1 MAETPWI
8 RALARAERQALEDV
22 ARTHAAEVVFVRS
35 PTPARGSEWLDRA
48 EGIARD
54 MGFVTAR
61 IGVFRE
67 RAFDELDVLVR
78 AIARGLRTP
87 DGKKD
92 EHGLAA
98 MLERVGDRRGL
109 RTALAR
115 GPIGSELFDVAR
127 AFLDAIENP
136 VRQANRIDAWLSGI
150 EERQE
155 RAKLP
160 ALTKRRAKR
169 AFGDLTLLVR
179 ALGYRGTAIFF
190 EGTEILTKLPPA
202 RREQAYVVLRELV
215 DNADGGRGLAAVR
228 ILVEGGPAL
237 FSGPRSVEEL
247 EPLAT
252 RMLAPP
258 LTQPL
263 PHATVVDL
271 DVVADEPAEPG
282 LKRATAEQA
291 GALRAVLRACHG
303 LPATD
308 PEHAI
313 SVATDRIDRS
323 VNELLELSLAGGSV
337 FTLLSGAYGSGK
349 THLLLYLAARARKEK
364 RPVFRLSLERLDADL
379 GNPQRHLYRLLDQ
392 SQLPLPGAPSALDV
406 LAEWT
411 ATAKATSEL
420 VADLRAIASAPG
432 DAASAA
438 DRIVTAAAKDEER
451 SVVALRSLLS
461 AQDLLDKTGSPA
473 HRRDAYERLLL
484 WLALLERRHET
495 TGPVLVIDEAEN
507 LYRSGIR
514 EGERRTALRSLS
526 FYAGGALPGAC
537 VVLAITPEALTELR
551 RDARDLLEEI
561 SDQSSLLA
569 WEDASLFK
577 GRLKKSKVLEVP
589 PLDAKELALLAT
601 KLRKL
606 HREARGEVDAK
617 RYRNV
622 VNEEID
628 AGAGPRALTRAAI
641 AYLENV
647 FWNG

>member
-1 MAETPWI
+1 MADSPWI
-8 RALARAERQALEDV
+8 RALLRAERQALEDV
-22 ARTHAAEVVFVRS
+22 ARTEAAEVVFVRS
-35 PTPARGSEWLDRA
+35 PSPARGAEWLDRA
-48 EGIARD
+48 EASAREA
-54 MGFVTAR
+54 GFVTAR

-92 EHGLAA
+92 EHGLSA
-98 MLERVGDRRGL
+98 MLERTADRRGL
-109 RTALAR
+109 RAALAR

-150 EERQE
+150 DERQE
-155 RAKLP
+155 RTKLP
-160 ALTKRRAKR
+160 ALSKRRAKR
-169 AFGDLTLLVR
+169 ALGDLTLLVR
-179 ALGYRGTAIFF
+179 ALGFRGTAVFF
-190 EGTEILTKLPPA
+190 EGTEVLTKLPTA

-215 DNADGGRGLAAVR
+215 DNADGGRGLASVR
-228 ILVEGGPAL
+228 IVIEGGASL
-237 FSGPRSVEEL
+237 FEGPRSVEEL

-252 RMLAPP
+252 RVLAPP
-258 LTQPL
+258 LDHPL
-263 PHATVVDL
+263 PHATLVDL
-271 DVVADEPAEPG
+271 DVTADHPPEPG
-282 LKRATAEQA
+282 LKRCTAEQA
-291 GALRAVLRACHG
+291 GALRAVMRACHG
-303 LPATD
+303 VPATD
-308 PEHAI
+308 PAHAI

-392 SQLPLPGAPSALDV
+392 SQLPLPGSPSVLDL

-411 ATAKATSEL
+411 ATPKVTGEL
-420 VADLRAIASAPG
+420 VDELGVIAASEG

-438 DRIVTAAAKDEER
+438 GRIVMAAARSDEPAP
-451 SVVALRSLLS
+451 ALRALLS
-461 AQDLLDKTGSPA
+461 AQDLMDKNGSPA

-484 WLALLERRHET
+484 WLALLERRHRVA
-495 TGPVLVIDEAEN
+495 GPVLVIDEAEN

-537 VVLAITPEALTELR
+537 VVLAITPEALVDLR

-561 SDQSSLLA
+561 SDQTSVLA

-577 GRLKKSKVLEVP
+577 GRLRKSKVLEVP
-589 PLDAKELALLAT
+589 PLDDKELALLAT
-601 KLRKL
+601 KLKKL
-606 HREARGEVDAK
+606 HREARGDVEAK
-617 RYRNV
+617 DLRKV
-622 VNEEID
+622 VNEVI
-628 AGAGPRALTRAAI
+628 ARGAGPRALTRATI
-641 AYLENV
+641 AYLERE
-647 FWNG
+647 FWS